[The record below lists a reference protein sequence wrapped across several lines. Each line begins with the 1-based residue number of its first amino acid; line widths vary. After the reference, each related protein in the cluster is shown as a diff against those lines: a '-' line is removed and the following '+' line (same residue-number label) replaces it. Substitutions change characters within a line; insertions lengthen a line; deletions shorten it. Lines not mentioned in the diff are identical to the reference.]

1 MAGYLSGLLSISHS
15 SMARSKRL
23 LPIPSG
29 AVNSSKQSGSEELGP
44 GGYNINVMQI
54 ILQLVLFQKSQ
65 FYILNIKL
73 Q

>member
-1 MAGYLSGLLSISHS
+1 MAGYLSGLLSISHI

-44 GGYNINVMQI
+44 GGYNIKVTQI

-65 FYILNIKL
+65 FYISNIKL